1 MMERTERG
9 DRDDLPTPEPG
20 DALPHDERDTGRE
33 PPAPLDTPDEDPVPV
48 EEPPEHT
55 RP

>member
-1 MMERTERG
+1 MERG

-20 DALPHDERDTGRE
+20 DAVPRDDPDTGRE
-33 PPAPLDTPDEDPVPV
+33 PPAPFDAPDEDPAPV
-48 EEPPEHT
+48 EEPPPRA